1 MRLQG
6 LRAAPLASF
15 GAVQADVAESGEGFV
30 TITYSQVDVSA
41 EPDSDAGLQAANW
54 ATVTALAGPREVEGF
69 PLDGLT
75 DGGARA

>member
-1 MRLQG
+1 MT
-6 LRAAPLASF
+6 PLKKPP
-15 GAVQADVAESGEGFV
+15 AEP
-30 TITYSQVDVSA
+30 VDVSA
-41 EPDSDAGLQAANW
+41 EPDSDAGLQTANW